1 MLVLHQ
7 VRKLVVLGL
16 ATLAWATAAEAGG
29 IPFNI
34 ADPTS
39 RPVQIWADADP
50 DPADYHVDMVPF
62 VAGTWTSDG
71 TTGVVR
77 VDSATMA
84 ALTMASTGTIPISV
98 SDWTISIDLA
108 SREVTRLEFY
118 GQLIDSE
125 FGDAQVVQFAYAMQS
140 TPGPWT
146 LHSGLV
152 IPGAVGGFQDVPD
165 NPLSPLFASD
175 LYKPNGPG
183 SDYTAVL
190 TQPYDP
196 ATGFITAVGP
206 LYTDWTDFGQVV
218 VFDKTFGDLQ
228 LTELPEPASLVLMAM
243 GLVLVP
249 VVRAAMTSPPGG
261 TP

>member
-206 LYTDWTDFGQVV
+206 LYTNWTDFGQVI
-218 VFDKTFGDLQ
+218 VFDKTFGDLE
-228 LTELPEPASLVLMAM
+228 LTEVVPEPASIVLLAA
-243 GLVLVP
+243 GLPLLAIMRC
-249 VVRAAMTSPPGG
+249 RARRRGG
-261 TP
+261 AS